1 MDEDHKSLFSNS
13 MRPLT
18 VYLGESGRPH
28 DTKRVDVLPPELD
41 GEGRKIAV
49 SISTAG
55 VTIIDITKAGESR
68 EVWSID
74 YVDLPE

>member
-1 MDEDHKSLFSNS
+1 MDEDHKSMFANS

-18 VYLGESGRPH
+18 VYLGESGKPH
-28 DTKRVDVLPPELD
+28 DTKRVDVLPPELN

-49 SISTAG
+49 SINTEG
-55 VTIIDITKAGESR
+55 VTIIDITNAGESR